1 MPRDSLKKGEAK
13 LLWHLIKKKFPTFDD
28 NYYEKIKALD
38 EEQIEALSLMLLD
51 MKDAKELEQYL

>member
-1 MPRDSLKKGEAK
+1 MKSTFPRGKAK
-13 LLWHLIKKKFPTFDD
+13 LLWHLINKKFPTFDD